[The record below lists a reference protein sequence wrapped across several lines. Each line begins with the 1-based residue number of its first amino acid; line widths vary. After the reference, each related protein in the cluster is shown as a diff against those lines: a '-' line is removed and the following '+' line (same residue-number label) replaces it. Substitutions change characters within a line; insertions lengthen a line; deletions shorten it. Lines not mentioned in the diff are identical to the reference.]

1 MRTIWK
7 FEDVIDSREVIER
20 IKELR
25 GLLPETALEVMPG
38 TSDELATIQNELS
51 IFEKLAEQGE
61 NYAADW
67 DDGVALIR
75 DSYFTDYAQAFL
87 EDCGDI
93 PRNIPHYIAIDWE
106 ATARNI
112 QVDYTPIDFD
122 GVTYWVR

>member
-7 FEDVIDSREVIER
+7 FEDIIDSREVIER

-25 GLLPETALEVMPG
+25 DLLPETVLDVMPG
-38 TSDELATIQNELS
+38 TNDELATIQNELS

-61 NYAADW
+61 SYAADW
-67 DDGVALIR
+67 DHGVALIR
-75 DSYFTDYAQAFL
+75 DSYFTDYAREFL